1 MGSNVTDTG
10 VVVVGDVKKIGIGI
24 FVYKQ
29 RLLSIQKVVQ
39 HVQTFRIFF
48 TTQAPG
54 PVTGEFIELVPSLK
68 LLKVLKVSYHVSLK
82 ITLIL
87 NENR

>member
-54 PVTGEFIELVPSLK
+54 PVTGEFIELVPS
-68 LLKVLKVSYHVSLK
+68 
-82 ITLIL
+82 
-87 NENR
+87 

>member
-1 MGSNVTDTG
+1 MAMLFLTSSFMLFRWEPAEWVQMLQTRVWWWWVTS
-10 VVVVGDVKKIGIGI
+10 KKIGIGI

-48 TTQAPG
+48 TTQAFG
-54 PVTGEFIELVPSLK
+54 PVTGEFIELVPS
-68 LLKVLKVSYHVSLK
+68 
-82 ITLIL
+82 
-87 NENR
+87 